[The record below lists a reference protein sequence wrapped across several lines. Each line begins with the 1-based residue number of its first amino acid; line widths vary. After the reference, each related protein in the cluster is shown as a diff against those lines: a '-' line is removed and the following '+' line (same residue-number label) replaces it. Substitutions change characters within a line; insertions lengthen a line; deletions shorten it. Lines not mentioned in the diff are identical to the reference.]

1 VLDGNFYNV
10 ERGRGG
16 FMKRIIFFVVAAAF
30 MMTAHVSMSCVGKT
44 IHLGISNANERLM
57 AEMASL
63 MITERTGSSV
73 KIEVYKD
80 SRSLYDAVKQG
91 KVNIIMEN
99 TDRAQ
104 EVLGRAKGAAPAGM
118 EAIKSE
124 YRKSMNLTWLNPFGV
139 TPQYAPVL
147 TSDTLSNYP
156 ALPKLLNKLAGV
168 LSNDTYAKLLKSVE
182 SDDKTKKIAKDFLKG
197 KKLI

>member
-1 VLDGNFYNV
+1 
-10 ERGRGG
+10 
-16 FMKRIIFFVVAAAF
+16 MKRIMCFVVAVALL
-30 MMTAHVSMSCVGKT
+30 MTTQVSLACVGKT
-44 IHLGISNANERLM
+44 IHLGISSANERLM

-63 MITERTGSSV
+63 MISERTGSSV

-80 SRSLYDAVKQG
+80 SRALYEAVKQG

-99 TDRAQ
+99 TDRAL
-104 EVLGRAKGAAPAGM
+104 EVLGKTKSAGPAGVDS
-118 EAIKSE
+118 IKSE
-124 YRKSMNLTWLNPFGV
+124 YRKNYNLTWLNSFGT

-147 TSDTLSNYP
+147 TADTLSNYP

-168 LSNDTYAKLLKSVE
+168 LSNDTYTKLLKSIE

>member
-1 VLDGNFYNV
+1 MAL
-10 ERGRGG
+10 
-16 FMKRIIFFVVAAAF
+16 ALL
-30 MMTAHVSMSCVGKT
+30 MTPHVSMTCVGKT
-44 IHLGISNANERLM
+44 IHLGISSANEKLM

-80 SRSLYDAVKQG
+80 SKTLYEAVKQG
-91 KVNIIMEN
+91 NVNIIMEN

-104 EVLGRAKGAAPAGM
+104 EILGKAKGSTPAMGVD
-118 EAIKSE
+118 AIKSE
-124 YRKSMNLTWLNPFGV
+124 YRKSMNLTWLNSFGAA
-139 TPQYAPVL
+139 PQYAPVL
-147 TSDTLSNYP
+147 TADTLANYP

-168 LSNDTYAKLLKSVE
+168 LSNDTYSKLLKSIE
-182 SDDKTKKIAKDFLKG
+182 SEDKTKKVAKDFLKG

>member
-1 VLDGNFYNV
+1 MTVH
-10 ERGRGG
+10 ES
-16 FMKRIIFFVVAAAF
+16 VA
-30 MMTAHVSMSCVGKT
+30 CVGKT
-44 IHLGISNANERLM
+44 IHLGISSANERLI

-80 SRSLYDAVKQG
+80 SKVLYEAVKSG
-91 KVNIIMEN
+91 KVNIIIEN
-99 TDRAQ
+99 TDRAL
-104 EVLGRAKGAAPAGM
+104 EILGKTKGSASVMGID
-118 EAIKSE
+118 AIKSE
-124 YRKSMNLTWLNPFGV
+124 YRKSMNLTWLNSFGG
-139 TPQYAPVL
+139 TPQFAPVL
-147 TSDTLSNYP
+147 TGDTLSNYP

-168 LSNDTYAKLLKSVE
+168 LSNDTYSKLLKSVE

>member
-1 VLDGNFYNV
+1 
-10 ERGRGG
+10 
-16 FMKRIIFFVVAAAF
+16 MKKIMSFVVAVALV
-30 MMTAHVSMSCVGKT
+30 MTAHFSLACVGKT
-44 IHLGISNANERLM
+44 IHLGISNANEKLI

-63 MITERTGSSV
+63 MISERTGSSV
-73 KIEVYKD
+73 KIDVYKD
-80 SRSLYDAVKQG
+80 SKALYEAVKEG

-104 EVLGRAKGAAPAGM
+104 EVLGRGHGSASAMGLD
-118 EAIKSE
+118 AIKSE

-147 TSDTLSNYP
+147 TGDTLSNYP
-156 ALPKLLNKLAGV
+156 ALPKLLNKLAGA

-182 SDDKTKKIAKDFLKG
+182 SDDKTKKVAKDFLKG